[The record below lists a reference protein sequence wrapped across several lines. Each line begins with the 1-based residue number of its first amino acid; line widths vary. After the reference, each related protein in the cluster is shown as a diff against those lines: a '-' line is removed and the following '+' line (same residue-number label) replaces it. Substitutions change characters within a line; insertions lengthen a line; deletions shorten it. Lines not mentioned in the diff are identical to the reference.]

1 MSIKDILGVTTIF
14 SFLKFF
20 KIYFGLHCVCVAERG
35 HSLVAEGGGYS
46 LFACSGFS
54 LQWFLLLQSMG
65 SRLQGLP

>member
-46 LFACSGFS
+46 LFAVFRLLIAVVS
-54 LQWFLLLQSMG
+54 LVAKH
-65 SRLQGLP
+65 GL